1 MLFSPWSRT
10 TNASQVVSNPIFR
23 DTPIFLFLNKKDIF
37 EIMIEKTPLSVC
49 FPEFQGPQRD
59 VHVALEY
66 LQAQYTKAVEIAT
79 PGKELY
85 VHVVAARV
93 RMDMKVA
100 WGDVKE
106 QVKHNFLE

>member
-1 MLFSPWSRT
+1 M
-10 TNASQVVSNPIFR
+10 SNPIFR

-37 EIMIEKTPLSVC
+37 ETMIKKTPLTVC
-49 FPEFQGPQRD
+49 FPEFKGPKHD
-59 VHVALEY
+59 VHAALEY
-66 LQAQYTKAVEIAT
+66 LEEQYTRVMEIAA

-106 QVKHNFLE
+106 QVRFLR